1 MDPII
6 GGGLIKLGG
15 ALIDRLFP
23 DKTERDKA
31 KLALVELEQ
40 QGELAQLNAE
50 VQLLMGQIAVNK
62 IEAAGGWFRAGWRPF
77 VGWTCGVALAYE
89 YIIRRFIEWGV
100 VFWMETPVYP
110 PELDMTQLIGV
121 LLGMLGLAMQRG
133 KEKMAD
139 RG

>member
-6 GGGLIKLGG
+6 GGGLVKLGG

-23 DKTERDKA
+23 DKTERDRA

-40 QGELAQLNAE
+40 KGELAHLNAE
-50 VQLLMGQIAVNK
+50 VQLLLGQISVNK

-77 VGWTCGVALAYE
+77 VGWVCGVALAYE
-89 YIIRRFIEWGV
+89 YVVRRFIEWAAV
-100 VFWMETPVYP
+100 IVMDTPVYP

-121 LLGMLGLAMQRG
+121 LLGMLGLAVQRG
-133 KEKMAD
+133 KEKLAG
-139 RG
+139 RQ